1 MKRVAKLVAVA
12 SAVTMLAGCASSVPV
27 GGLFTEIKLPVT
39 ATGEAGG
46 KKMGEAAC
54 TSILAMVA
62 MGDCSIDTAKKN
74 GKISKVTHV
83 DWSARNILGIIGNYK
98 VVVYGD

>member
-1 MKRVAKLVAVA
+1 MKHVAKLVAMA
-12 SAVTMLAGCASSVPV
+12 GAVMMLAGCASSFPA
-27 GGLFTEIKLPVT
+27 GGLFTDLKLPVA

-46 KKMGEAAC
+46 KKMGEASC

-62 MGDCSIDTAKKN
+62 TGDCSINTAKKN
-74 GKISKVTHV
+74 GKITKVTHV
-83 DWSARNILGIIGNYK
+83 DWSANNILGIIGNYK